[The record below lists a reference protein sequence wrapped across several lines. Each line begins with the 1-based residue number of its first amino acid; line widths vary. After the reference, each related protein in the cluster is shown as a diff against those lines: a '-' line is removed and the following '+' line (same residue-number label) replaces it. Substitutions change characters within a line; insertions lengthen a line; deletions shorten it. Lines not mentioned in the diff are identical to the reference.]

1 MSWLAF
7 GPFPVLPSLPIL
19 IWIGAILQKL
29 LAKFRTSFGQV
40 ALNMRVY
47 RSGLLTLEI
56 MFLMSFSNPI
66 SSILSASSSTRYVHL
81 LRLVSP
87 AFKKSKSLPG
97 VAIRIST
104 PCLSWRCWSYLGAPP
119 YTHSDLSWHMLAKI
133 LHCCSI
139 CIASSLV
146 GAITRITGPSPLFKA
161 V

>member
-7 GPFPVLPSLPIL
+7 GPFPVLPSLPML

-66 SSILSASSSTRYVHL
+66 S
-81 LRLVSP
+81 
-87 AFKKSKSLPG
+87 
-97 VAIRIST
+97 
-104 PCLSWRCWSYLGAPP
+104 
-119 YTHSDLSWHMLAKI
+119 
-133 LHCCSI
+133 
-139 CIASSLV
+139 
-146 GAITRITGPSPLFKA
+146 
-161 V
+161 